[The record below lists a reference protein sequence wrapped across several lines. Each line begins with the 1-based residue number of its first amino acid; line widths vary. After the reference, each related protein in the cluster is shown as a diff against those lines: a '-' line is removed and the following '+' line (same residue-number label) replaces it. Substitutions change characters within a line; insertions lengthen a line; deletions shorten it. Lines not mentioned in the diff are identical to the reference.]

1 MTTEQAVAEAWQ
13 LIEGCQLTQQQNDA
27 LETLI
32 TLAQQFEELDG
43 KPCVVCGG
51 ETGERKG

>member
-1 MTTEQAVAEAWQ
+1 MNCKQAVEVVERLMESAAILPDEAE
-13 LIEGCQLTQQQNDA
+13 A

-32 TLAQQFEELDG
+32 VLAQQFEELDG

-51 ETGERKG
+51 DSNAS